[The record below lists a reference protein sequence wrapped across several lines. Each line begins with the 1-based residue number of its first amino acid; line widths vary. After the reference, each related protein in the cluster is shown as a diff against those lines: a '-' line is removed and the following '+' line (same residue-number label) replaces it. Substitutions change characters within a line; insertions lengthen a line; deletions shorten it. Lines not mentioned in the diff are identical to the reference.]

1 LICFYG
7 GITMNKKII
16 GLVISMLVLASAVP
30 AVSSLNNNS
39 ITTMVPYHDQPLTR
53 ADWIQIQKV
62 IAADGVA
69 YDFFGYSVSLSGDT
83 ALIGAW
89 GVENS
94 KGAAYVFTRTG
105 TTWNQQAKLL
115 AADGVAYDS
124 FGWSV
129 SLSGDTALIGA
140 MTTNVTKGAAYVF
153 IRTGTTWT
161 QQAKLLAADGAAGD
175 NLGCSVVLSGDT
187 ALIGALGVNSAKGAA
202 YVFIRTGTTWTQQAK
217 LLAAD
222 GQTPDNLGSSVAL
235 SGDTALIGASGV
247 SSSKGAAYVFTRA
260 GTTWTQQS
268 KLLASD
274 GLASDYFG
282 CSVSLSGDTAF
293 IGASGTDSYK
303 GSVYLF
309 TRAGTTW
316 TQQAKLL
323 AADGASGDGFGCS
336 VSLSGDTVLIG
347 AIGDDGAKGSAYVFN
362 LTGTTWTQQAKL
374 LASDGVPNEYFGN
387 SVSLNGDTALIGAMG
402 DSSAK
407 GAAYIFINEEPPIPP
422 TIQGTSSGKIK
433 QAYNYT
439 VTSTDPND
447 DNISYFIDWGDNT
460 TSGWLGPYTS
470 GTTIT
475 QPHTWAKK
483 GTYIIKAKAKDS
495 YGNESGWGT
504 LAVTMPL
511 SYKAPHFQ
519 FFEWLCHRFPHAF
532 PMLRYFLGY

>member
-1 LICFYG
+1 
-7 GITMNKKII
+7 M
-16 GLVISMLVLASAVP
+16 VL
-30 AVSSLNNNS
+30 
-39 ITTMVPYHDQPLTR
+39 YHDQPLTR

-62 IAADGVA
+62 LAADGAA
-69 YDFFGYSVSLSGDT
+69 YDYFGYSVSLSGDT
-83 ALIGAW
+83 ALIGAIGAENFKGAAYVFTRTGTSW
-89 GVENS
+89 TQQAKLLAADGVASDYFGYSVSLSGDTALIGAMSQNASIGAAYVFTRTGTTWTPQAKLSAADGAAGDNFGYSITLSGDTALIGALGVNS
-94 KGAAYVFTRTG
+94 AKGAAYVFTRTG

-115 AADGVAYDS
+115 AADG
-124 FGWSV
+124 
-129 SLSGDTALIGA
+129 
-140 MTTNVTKGAAYVF
+140 
-153 IRTGTTWT
+153 
-161 QQAKLLAADGAAGD
+161 
-175 NLGCSVVLSGDT
+175 
-187 ALIGALGVNSAKGAA
+187 
-202 YVFIRTGTTWTQQAK
+202 
-217 LLAAD
+217 
-222 GQTPDNLGSSVAL
+222 QTPDNLGSSVSL

-247 SSSKGAAYVFTRA
+247 SSSKGAAYVFTQA
-260 GTTWTQQS
+260 GSTWTQQA

-282 CSVSLSGDTAF
+282 CSVSISGNTAF
-293 IGASGTDSYK
+293 IGASGANSGN
-303 GSVYLF
+303 GSVYVF
-309 TRAGTTW
+309 ARTGTTW
-316 TQQAKLL
+316 AQQEKLL
-323 AADGASGDGFGCS
+323 GASGDGFGCS
-336 VSLSGDTVLIG
+336 VSLSGDTALIG
-347 AIGDDGAKGSAYVFN
+347 ALGDDGAKGSAYVFN

-422 TIQGTSSGKIK
+422 SIQGPSSGKIK

-447 DNISYFIDWGDNT
+447 DNVSYFIDWGDNT
-460 TSGWLGPYTS
+460 TSGWLGPYAS

-475 QPHTWAKK
+475 QPHTWVKK

-504 LAVTMPL
+504 MTVSMPL
-511 SYKAPHFQ
+511 SYESPHFQ